1 MQQNL
6 TLDLAHREFLQA
18 NQAILQ
24 AGFKIEEYLKIVL
37 KTIGSSRQL
46 NEDAIERIFHLLADD
61 VVIRLAKAKMAKDD
75 SKLYSRLLAKQSEG
89 KISDK
94 EREKLR
100 LLSEEYERG
109 TLRKAYAIAEAARRG
124 LMPHLHS

>member
-6 TLDLAHREFLQA
+6 TLDLANHEFLQA

-37 KTIGSSRQL
+37 KAIGSSGHL

-61 VVIRLAKAKMAKDD
+61 MVVRLAKAKMAKDD
-75 SKLYSRLLAKQSEG
+75 SKLYSRLLARRNEG
-89 KISDK
+89 KISDQ

-100 LLSEEYERG
+100 LLSEEYERW
-109 TLRKAYAIAEAARRG
+109 TLRKAYAIAEAVRRG
-124 LMPHLHS
+124 LMPPFHS